1 MRKIFLLF
9 LTLLFQISILK
20 AEVVNNIVING
31 NDRVSKDTIILL
43 GDIKKDI
50 DYNDA
55 ILNSILS
62 ELYKSNFFSDIKLK
76 IVDGTLQVNVIEN
89 KIIQTVQING
99 IKQKA
104 IVQLLK
110 ENINLK
116 DKTPFNEFFAERD
129 LNIIKNSLKS
139 AGYYFVEVKSTLV
152 ENDNNTVDLVYDVE
166 LGEKAR
172 INKIVFLGNNNFKD
186 SKLRKIIVSEED
198 KFWKFV
204 SKKRY
209 INPETINLDKRLI
222 KNFYLNNGYFNVQV
236 NEAFA
241 QFEDD
246 ENNFTLTYNITEGSK
261 YFVNET
267 KLVLPSDYDENN
279 FLAVNKALNKL
290 KNKKYSFIKL
300 SKILDE
306 LDNITLLKQYEFISA
321 TLNEEIV
328 GENKI
333 NISLIVDET
342 EKKYI
347 ERINIVGNNITVESV
362 IRNEFVV
369 DEGDAYN
376 ELLVA
381 KSINNLKSRN
391 IFKTVKHEVKDGSDP
406 SLKVLEVEVEEKPT
420 GEIAIGA
427 GAGTEG
433 ASFGFSVSENNYMGK
448 GIRLDASLE
457 VTQERFTGLF
467 SVYNP
472 NFNYSDNSLQTTI
485 RNTVTERMDNYGY
498 ESTNTG
504 ISIGTGFE
512 QYTDFTISPSFH
524 IGYETLDTNQSATEN
539 LRKQEGNYFDLTLSY
554 NLDYDKRNQRFQTS
568 DGFRSKFVQAIPL
581 ISDDYSLLNGYEFS
595 KYQQFGN
602 DVIGSLLF
610 YSRAVNSISDDDV
623 RISNRLYIPTRK
635 LRGFEPGKIGPKDS
649 GDYIGGNYATALNL
663 VATMPKLFSE
673 LQNAEF
679 QLFFDAANV
688 WGVDYSSTLDDSNTI
703 RTSAGVAVN
712 WFTVVGP
719 LNFSLAQPITKAS
732 GDKTES
738 FRFNLGTTF

>member
-1 MRKIFLLF
+1 
-9 LTLLFQISILK
+9 
-20 AEVVNNIVING
+20 
-31 NDRVSKDTIILL
+31 
-43 GDIKKDI
+43 
-50 DYNDA
+50 
-55 ILNSILS
+55 
-62 ELYKSNFFSDIKLK
+62 
-76 IVDGTLQVNVIEN
+76 
-89 KIIQTVQING
+89 
-99 IKQKA
+99 
-104 IVQLLK
+104 
-110 ENINLK
+110 
-116 DKTPFNEFFAERD
+116 
-129 LNIIKNSLKS
+129 
-139 AGYYFVEVKSTLV
+139 
-152 ENDNNTVDLVYDVE
+152 
-166 LGEKAR
+166 
-172 INKIVFLGNNNFKD
+172 
-186 SKLRKIIVSEED
+186 
-198 KFWKFV
+198 
-204 SKKRY
+204 
-209 INPETINLDKRLI
+209 
-222 KNFYLNNGYFNVQV
+222 
-236 NEAFA
+236 
-241 QFEDD
+241 
-246 ENNFTLTYNITEGSK
+246 
-261 YFVNET
+261 
-267 KLVLPSDYDENN
+267 
-279 FLAVNKALNKL
+279 
-290 KNKKYSFIKL
+290 
-300 SKILDE
+300 
-306 LDNITLLKQYEFISA
+306 
-321 TLNEEIV
+321 
-328 GENKI
+328 
-333 NISLIVDET
+333 
-342 EKKYI
+342 
-347 ERINIVGNNITVESV
+347 
-362 IRNEFVV
+362 
-369 DEGDAYN
+369 
-376 ELLVA
+376 
-381 KSINNLKSRN
+381 
-391 IFKTVKHEVKDGSDP
+391 
-406 SLKVLEVEVEEKPT
+406 
-420 GEIAIGA
+420 
-427 GAGTEG
+427 
-433 ASFGFSVSENNYMGK
+433 
-448 GIRLDASLE
+448 
-457 VTQERFTGLF
+457 
-467 SVYNP
+467 
-472 NFNYSDNSLQTTI
+472 
-485 RNTVTERMDNYGY
+485 MDNYGY